1 MQRTE
6 VPWYQRR
13 MKLARISL
21 FLLALSATLV
31 CCKKSDDAKVNDN
44 PKAAAKTDEV
54 KAAEPKMAEPGKPA
68 AVAAGAA
75 ADVDLKQFITDKS
88 TAPELDKVYPAGKPF
103 RMSGVLKEAPKC
115 EDSGCSIQ
123 LSDGK
128 KTYSSFDLAAAD
140 KAKLAGKA
148 AGAAVSLTCNP
159 VYEGG
164 SMQIAKSCT
173 VD

>member
-1 MQRTE
+1 
-6 VPWYQRR
+6 
-13 MKLARISL
+13 MKLARTSV
-21 FLLALSATLV
+21 FLLALSAALV
-31 CCKKSDDAKVNDN
+31 SCKKSDDAKVNDN
-44 PKAAAKTDEV
+44 TKAAAKTDEV

-68 AVAAGAA
+68 AGGAA

-103 RMSGVLKEAPKC
+103 RLSGVLKEAPKC

-164 SMQIAKSCT
+164 SMQTAKSCT